1 MVVRRFLAFTL
12 AAGFFIAAAD
22 ADARVVYRWET
33 DDGVIAFG
41 DDVKRIPERYRSG
54 AKRIDTKKL
63 PSTQRFSKVGK
74 TAEAG
79 HQAVAEARL
88 AHLRDV
94 YSSPEFGNAKAARQ
108 GESITVAADGSG
120 RFVPRV
126 VSDPEPLNP
135 LYPQN
140 YLTTGQAKALI
151 DSGRLQRS
159 GLRLGKNDNDP
170 VFRRRSGSRN
180 PAAVP
185 NLNFSA
191 DPNSD
196 EPLVVEKQ
204 RVRSRNAVTT
214 QTVTVIRQ
222 GDKVLGVIKPRAVSH
237 RTQSWEEDPY

>member
-1 MVVRRFLAFTL
+1 MVVTRFLALTL
-12 AAGFFIAAAD
+12 AAGFFFASTI
-22 ADARVVYRWET
+22 ADARQVYRWET

-41 DDVKRIPERYRSG
+41 DDVKRIPDRYRSK
-54 AKRIDTKKL
+54 AKLINTKTL
-63 PSTQRFSKVGK
+63 PSTKRFSKVGK
-74 TAEAG
+74 PAEAG
-79 HQAVAEARL
+79 HQDVATARL

-94 YSSPEFGNAKAARQ
+94 YSSPEVGAATAKTA
-108 GESITVAADGSG
+108 GETVTIAGDSAG

-126 VSDPEPLNP
+126 VSNP
-135 LYPQN
+135 DRSIDFPKD
-140 YLTTGQAKALI
+140 YLTTRQARELI
-151 DSGRLQRS
+151 ADGRLNRS
-159 GLRLGKNDNDP
+159 GLRLGRTDNAP

-196 EPLVVEKQ
+196 EPIVVEKQ
-204 RVRSRNAVTT
+204 RVRSRDAVTT

-237 RTQSWEEDPY
+237 RVQGWEEDPY